1 MGPTEPDRGHEWQ
14 SEFEEAL
21 RLERHNSIEP
31 VPDHYR
37 DAKPLDQTW
46 IWAGANIAPINW
58 VLGALG
64 IVLGLGFWDTVLALA
79 LGNLVGMAL
88 FGLFVLMG
96 QRTGTTQMVMSRSA
110 FGRRGA
116 YLPAFFQ
123 LVIPTGWIA
132 INTWIILELSATL
145 FEKVGIPG
153 TDVTKVI
160 LVLVIMAIQVGLA
173 TLGFYAI
180 RTFEKWTVPL
190 TLIVLVSMSIAAWT
204 RSGIDWNFAGE
215 AHGAARW
222 TAISQIMTAIGIGWG
237 IGWLPYSADY
247 SRFVPRSTSRRRL
260 FLAASLGQFVPV
272 MWLGVLGASIA
283 TTGTGAD
290 PAVIIVQTFGS
301 LAIPV
306 LLLVIHG
313 PIATNILNVYSMSV
327 AALALDVKVPRHI
340 LSVAVGVVATA
351 FTIVLVFAG
360 DIATN
365 VDSWLAGVVAW
376 VSPWAAIMFVHYFVI
391 RRQNLDVAALYQP
404 ARESRVG
411 DVNWAAVGSLIVG
424 LVVTWMFLYGLV
436 GPLQGPIA
444 RALNGVD
451 LSWAAG
457 LLVTGTLYYTLCR
470 LGLATPRVAASER
483 EAPGVPAIEDTATDV
498 VVR

>member
-1 MGPTEPDRGHEWQ
+1 MSIAEHERQELTEAVQIDPHG
-14 SEFEEAL
+14 
-21 RLERHNSIEP
+21 IEP
-31 VPDHYR
+31 IPDKDR
-37 DAKPLDQTW
+37 DSTPIQQFW

-64 IVLGLGFWDTVLALA
+64 IVLGLGFWDTVLAMA
-79 LGNLVGMAL
+79 LGNLFGMAL

-132 INTWIILELSATL
+132 INTWVILELSATL
-145 FEKVGIPG
+145 FEKIGIPG
-153 TDVTKVI
+153 TAVTKVI
-160 LVLVIMAIQVGLA
+160 LVLVIMGIQVGLA

-180 RTFEKWTVPL
+180 RTFEKITVPL
-190 TLIVLVSMSIAAWT
+190 TLLVLVSMSIAAWSKGT
-204 RSGIDWNFAGE
+204 IRWDFAGT

-222 TAISQIMTAIGIGWG
+222 TAISQVMTAIGIGWG

-260 FLAASLGQFVPV
+260 FWAASLGQFLPV

-327 AALALDVKVPRHI
+327 AALALDVKIPRHV
-340 LSVAVGVVATA
+340 LSLVVGVLATA

-376 VSPWAAIMFVHYFVI
+376 VSPWAAIMFVHYFLI
-391 RRQNLDVAALYQP
+391 RRGKLDVKALYQSP
-404 ARESRVG
+404 HESRVG

-424 LVVTWMFLYGLV
+424 LVVTWTFLYGLV

-457 LLVTGTLYYTLCR
+457 GLITGTLYYTLYR
-470 LGLATPRVAASER
+470 LGLATPRVAVAEPVLAEAS
-483 EAPGVPAIEDTATDV
+483 P
-498 VVR
+498 